1 MVTRRQAFGQKAETI
16 AVRQLEK
23 AGYEI
28 ITRNYRNRIGEID
41 IVARDGQTLVFVEVK
56 ARRTLRY
63 GHPKHALTRAKRRKV
78 SMVALEYLKSTG
90 QNSAKARF
98 DVVAITAPSYE
109 PQVEIIKNA
118 FDLAYP

>member
-23 AGYEI
+23 AGYKI

-41 IVARDGQTLVFVEVK
+41 IVARDGNTLVFVEVK
-56 ARRTLRY
+56 ARKNDRY
-63 GHPKHALTRAKRRKV
+63 GHPKHALTRAKQRKV

-98 DVVAITAPSYE
+98 DVVAITSNQDE
-109 PQVEIIKNA
+109 PQIEIVKNA
-118 FDLAYP
+118 FELAYP